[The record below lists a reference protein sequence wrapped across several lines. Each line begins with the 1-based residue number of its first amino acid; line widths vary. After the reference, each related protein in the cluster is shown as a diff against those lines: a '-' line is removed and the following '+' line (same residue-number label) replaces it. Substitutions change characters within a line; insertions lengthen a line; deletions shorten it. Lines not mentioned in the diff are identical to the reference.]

1 MQEETE
7 APGAGGA
14 VDMEE
19 GPRAHAAVR
28 WSGARRR
35 QRAGGELGGREA
47 SDRFEARAVT
57 KTNEVLIDRGVA
69 DRGFAAAECGR
80 CQDALAC
87 DPACTTVA
95 WHCCHVRERL
105 QVSSLLANRGSAWG
119 R

>member
-1 MQEETE
+1 MLLIWKEDHAHTQLC
-7 APGAGGA
+7 AGAGR
-14 VDMEE
+14 VE
-19 GPRAHAAVR
+19 GSVQEV
-28 WSGARRR
+28 SE
-35 QRAGGELGGREA
+35 QEQGGREA

-57 KTNEVLIDRGVA
+57 KTNEVLIDRGGA
-69 DRGFAAAECGR
+69 DRGFAAAERGL

-105 QVSSLLANRGSAWG
+105 QVSSLLANRGSAWC